1 MEKIILLCGKSGCG
15 KSTISEILQTKGL
28 KVIQSFTTRPKRTP
42 NEQGHI
48 FISKEDFDCLHD
60 YVAYTK
66 FNGYEYCATE
76 RQVENNDIYIV
87 DPKGIEY
94 FVKHYNGFK
103 KPVVIQ
109 IKTNTFRLIRNM
121 RKRQDSWK
129 SIISRLLNDAKM
141 FKNIDK
147 LSDAIILNNFS
158 INDCAEKLY
167 RIIK

>member
-94 FVKHYNGFK
+94 FFKHYNGFK